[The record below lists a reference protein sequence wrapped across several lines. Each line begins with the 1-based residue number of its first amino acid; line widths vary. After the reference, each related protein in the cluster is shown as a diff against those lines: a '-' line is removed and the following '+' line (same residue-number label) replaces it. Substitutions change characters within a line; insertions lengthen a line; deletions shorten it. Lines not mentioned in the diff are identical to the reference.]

1 MTKEE
6 LKLTSKEALE
16 RLEMVLNWNGDIDID
31 KDLYDLWVNLVC
43 RTIEKDLDRLEKLE
57 QENQELKRKVNY
69 LEKFI
74 EKYEKIPGMATTLR
88 LLHNDF
94 KHMFDNDFK
103 DMFVNCKLTPLPDVE
118 ELKMTSQK
126 ALQLIRNYHNAE
138 AYETYHDSAKNIFKR
153 ELDLIEKDLKILQML
168 KKNMSIKT
176 DYYDD
181 DMRHEYEYIAYNG
194 MDLWIESEEEL
205 PKKELEK
212 VGQMTYLQEVLI
224 KNMNEF
230 CSEKFDLSYE
240 RTREEANEYINKNI
254 EEYRSLTT
262 HNWY

>member
-6 LKLTSKEALE
+6 LKLTSKEALK
-16 RLEMVLNWNGDIDID
+16 RLERVLNWSGDIDID

-57 QENQELKRKVNY
+57 KENQELKEKVDY
-69 LEKFI
+69 LKKFI
-74 EKYEKIPGMATTLR
+74 EKYENIPGMATTLR
-88 LLHNDF
+88 LFHNNF

-103 DMFVNCKLTPLPDVE
+103 DMFTNCKLTPLPDVE

-126 ALQLIRNYHNAE
+126 ALQLIRNYHDAE

-194 MDLWIESEEEL
+194 MDLWIESKEEFNKL
-205 PKKELEK
+205 KEWL
-212 VGQMTYLQEVLI
+212 T
-224 KNMNEF
+224 NE
-230 CSEKFDLSYE
+230 
-240 RTREEANEYINKNI
+240 
-254 EEYRSLTT
+254 
-262 HNWY
+262 

>member
-6 LKLTSKEALE
+6 LKLTSKEALK
-16 RLEMVLNWNGDIDID
+16 RLEHVLNWSGDIDID

-57 QENQELKRKVNY
+57 KENQELKGKVNS
-69 LEKFI
+69 LKKSI
-74 EKYEKIPGMATTLR
+74 KKYEKIPGMATTLR

-103 DMFVNCKLTPLPDVE
+103 DMFVNCKLTPLPEVE

-153 ELDLIEKDLKILQML
+153 ELDLIEKDLEILQML

-194 MDLWIESEEEL
+194 MDLWIESKEEFNKL
-205 PKKELEK
+205 KEWLE
-212 VGQMTYLQEVLI
+212 
-224 KNMNEF
+224 NE
-230 CSEKFDLSYE
+230 D
-240 RTREEANEYINKNI
+240 
-254 EEYRSLTT
+254 
-262 HNWY
+262 

>member
-16 RLEMVLNWNGDIDID
+16 RLEMVLNWSGDIDID
-31 KDLYDLWVNLVC
+31 KDLYDLWVTLVC

-57 QENQELKRKVNY
+57 KENQELKGKVNY
-69 LEKFI
+69 LQKFI

-103 DMFVNCKLTPLPDVE
+103 DMFVNCKLTSLPDVE

-126 ALQLIRNYHNAE
+126 ALQLIRNYHDAE

-181 DMRHEYEYIAYNG
+181 DMRHKYEYIAYNG
-194 MDLWIESEEEL
+194 MDLWIESEEEFNKL
-205 PKKELEK
+205 KEWLENDK
-212 VGQMTYLQEVLI
+212 
-224 KNMNEF
+224 
-230 CSEKFDLSYE
+230 
-240 RTREEANEYINKNI
+240 
-254 EEYRSLTT
+254 
-262 HNWY
+262 

>member
-16 RLEMVLNWNGDIDID
+16 RLEMVLNWSGDIDID
-31 KDLYDLWVNLVC
+31 KDLYDLWVTLVC

-57 QENQELKRKVNY
+57 KENQELKGKVNY
-69 LEKFI
+69 LQKFI

-103 DMFVNCKLTPLPDVE
+103 DMFVNCKLTSLPDVE

-181 DMRHEYEYIAYNG
+181 DMRHKYEYIAYNG
-194 MDLWIESEEEL
+194 MDLWIESEEEFNKL
-205 PKKELEK
+205 KEWLENDK
-212 VGQMTYLQEVLI
+212 
-224 KNMNEF
+224 
-230 CSEKFDLSYE
+230 
-240 RTREEANEYINKNI
+240 
-254 EEYRSLTT
+254 
-262 HNWY
+262 

>member
-6 LKLTSKEALE
+6 LKLTSKEALK
-16 RLEMVLNWNGDIDID
+16 RLEMVLNWSGDIDID

-57 QENQELKRKVNY
+57 KENQELKGKVNY
-69 LEKFI
+69 LKKFI

-138 AYETYHDSAKNIFKR
+138 AHETYHDSAKNIFKR

-194 MDLWIESEEEL
+194 MDLWIENEEEFNKL
-205 PKKELEK
+205 KEWLENDK
-212 VGQMTYLQEVLI
+212 
-224 KNMNEF
+224 
-230 CSEKFDLSYE
+230 
-240 RTREEANEYINKNI
+240 
-254 EEYRSLTT
+254 
-262 HNWY
+262 

>member
-6 LKLTSKEALE
+6 LKMTSKEALE
-16 RLEMVLNWNGDIDID
+16 RLENVLTWSGDIDVD
-31 KDLYDLWVNLVC
+31 TDLYNLWVDLAC

-57 QENQELKRKVNY
+57 KENQELKGKVNY
-69 LEKFI
+69 LNKFI
-74 EKYEKIPGMATTLR
+74 EKYEKIPGMAITLR

-194 MDLWIESEEEL
+194 MDLWIESKEEFNKL
-205 PKKELEK
+205 KEWL
-212 VGQMTYLQEVLI
+212 T
-224 KNMNEF
+224 NE
-230 CSEKFDLSYE
+230 
-240 RTREEANEYINKNI
+240 NK
-254 EEYRSLTT
+254 
-262 HNWY
+262 

>member
-31 KDLYDLWVNLVC
+31 KDLYDLWINLVC
-43 RTIEKDLDRLEKLE
+43 RTIEKDLDKLKKLEK
-57 QENQELKRKVNY
+57 ENQELKRKVNY

-74 EKYEKIPGMATTLR
+74 EKYKKIPGMATTLR

-138 AYETYHDSAKNIFKR
+138 AHETYHDSAKNIFKR

-194 MDLWIESEEEL
+194 MDLWIESEEEFNKL
-205 PKKELEK
+205 KEWLENDK
-212 VGQMTYLQEVLI
+212 
-224 KNMNEF
+224 
-230 CSEKFDLSYE
+230 
-240 RTREEANEYINKNI
+240 
-254 EEYRSLTT
+254 
-262 HNWY
+262 

>member
-57 QENQELKRKVNY
+57 KENQELKEKVNY
-69 LEKFI
+69 LKKFI
-74 EKYEKIPGMATTLR
+74 EKYEKIPEMATTLR

-94 KHMFDNDFK
+94 KHMFDN
-103 DMFVNCKLTPLPDVE
+103 CKLTSLPDVK

-138 AYETYHDSAKNIFKR
+138 AYETYHDSTKNIFKR

-181 DMRHEYEYIAYNG
+181 DMRHEYEYIVYNG
-194 MDLWIESEEEL
+194 MDLWIESKEEFNKL
-205 PKKELEK
+205 KEWLENDK
-212 VGQMTYLQEVLI
+212 
-224 KNMNEF
+224 
-230 CSEKFDLSYE
+230 
-240 RTREEANEYINKNI
+240 
-254 EEYRSLTT
+254 
-262 HNWY
+262 

>member
-6 LKLTSKEALE
+6 LKMTSKEALK
-16 RLEMVLNWNGDIDID
+16 RLEMVLNWSGDIDID
-31 KDLYDLWVNLVC
+31 KDLYDLWINLVC

-57 QENQELKRKVNY
+57 KENQELKGKVNY

-103 DMFVNCKLTPLPDVE
+103 DMFVNCKLTPLPNVE

-176 DYYDD
+176 DYCDD

-194 MDLWIESEEEL
+194 MDLWIESEEEFNKL
-205 PKKELEK
+205 KEWLGNDK
-212 VGQMTYLQEVLI
+212 
-224 KNMNEF
+224 
-230 CSEKFDLSYE
+230 
-240 RTREEANEYINKNI
+240 
-254 EEYRSLTT
+254 
-262 HNWY
+262 

>member
-6 LKLTSKEALE
+6 LKMTSKEALQ
-16 RLEMVLNWNGDIDID
+16 RLENVLTWSGDIDID
-31 KDLYDLWVNLVC
+31 TDLYNLWVDLAC
-43 RTIEKDLDRLEKLE
+43 RTIGKDLDRLEKLE
-57 QENQELKRKVNY
+57 QENQELKGKVNH
-69 LEKFI
+69 LQKFI

-103 DMFVNCKLTPLPDVE
+103 DMFTNCKLTPLPDVE

-138 AYETYHDSAKNIFKR
+138 AYETYHNSAKNIFKR
-153 ELDLIEKDLKILQML
+153 ELDLIEKDLEILQML
-168 KKNMSIKT
+168 KKRMSIKT

-194 MDLWIESEEEL
+194 MDLWIESKEEFNKL
-205 PKKELEK
+205 KEWLE
-212 VGQMTYLQEVLI
+212 
-224 KNMNEF
+224 NE
-230 CSEKFDLSYE
+230 
-240 RTREEANEYINKNI
+240 
-254 EEYRSLTT
+254 
-262 HNWY
+262 

>member
-57 QENQELKRKVNY
+57 KENQELKGKVNY

-103 DMFVNCKLTPLPDVE
+103 DMFVNCKLTSLPDVE

-194 MDLWIESEEEL
+194 MDLWIESKEEFNKL
-205 PKKELEK
+205 KEWLENDK
-212 VGQMTYLQEVLI
+212 
-224 KNMNEF
+224 
-230 CSEKFDLSYE
+230 
-240 RTREEANEYINKNI
+240 
-254 EEYRSLTT
+254 
-262 HNWY
+262 

>member
-1 MTKEE
+1 MQLKILNVNQFKEEEKMTKEE

-57 QENQELKRKVNY
+57 KENQELKGKVNY

-74 EKYEKIPGMATTLR
+74 EKYERIPGMATTLR

-103 DMFVNCKLTPLPDVE
+103 DMFVNCKLTSLPDVE

-138 AYETYHDSAKNIFKR
+138 AYKTYHDSAKNIFKR

-194 MDLWIESEEEL
+194 MDLWIESKEEFNKL
-205 PKKELEK
+205 KEWLENDK
-212 VGQMTYLQEVLI
+212 
-224 KNMNEF
+224 
-230 CSEKFDLSYE
+230 
-240 RTREEANEYINKNI
+240 
-254 EEYRSLTT
+254 
-262 HNWY
+262 

>member
-16 RLEMVLNWNGDIDID
+16 KLEMVLNWNGDIDID
-31 KDLYDLWVNLVC
+31 KDLYDLWVTLVC

-57 QENQELKRKVNY
+57 KENQELKEKVNS
-69 LEKFI
+69 LKKFI

-88 LLHNDF
+88 LLYNDF

-103 DMFVNCKLTPLPDVE
+103 DMFINCKLTSLPDVE

-194 MDLWIESEEEL
+194 MDLWIESEEEFNKL
-205 PKKELEK
+205 KEWL
-212 VGQMTYLQEVLI
+212 
-224 KNMNEF
+224 KND
-230 CSEKFDLSYE
+230 K
-240 RTREEANEYINKNI
+240 
-254 EEYRSLTT
+254 
-262 HNWY
+262 

>member
-57 QENQELKRKVNY
+57 KENQELKGKVNY
-69 LEKFI
+69 LQKFI

-138 AYETYHDSAKNIFKR
+138 AYKTYHDSAKNIFKR

-194 MDLWIESEEEL
+194 MDLWIESKEEFNKL
-205 PKKELEK
+205 KEWLENDK
-212 VGQMTYLQEVLI
+212 
-224 KNMNEF
+224 
-230 CSEKFDLSYE
+230 
-240 RTREEANEYINKNI
+240 
-254 EEYRSLTT
+254 
-262 HNWY
+262 

>member
-6 LKLTSKEALE
+6 LKLTSKEAGK
-16 RLEMVLNWNGDIDID
+16 RLEMVLNWDGDLDID

-57 QENQELKRKVNY
+57 KENQELKEKVNY
-69 LEKFI
+69 LKKFI
-74 EKYEKIPGMATTLR
+74 KKYAKILGMATTLR

-103 DMFVNCKLTPLPDVE
+103 DMFVNCKLTLLPDVE

-194 MDLWIESEEEL
+194 MDLWIESKEEFNKL
-205 PKKELEK
+205 KEWL
-212 VGQMTYLQEVLI
+212 T
-224 KNMNEF
+224 NE
-230 CSEKFDLSYE
+230 
-240 RTREEANEYINKNI
+240 
-254 EEYRSLTT
+254 
-262 HNWY
+262 

>member
-57 QENQELKRKVNY
+57 KENQELKGKVNY

-74 EKYEKIPGMATTLR
+74 EKYERIPGMATTLR

-103 DMFVNCKLTPLPDVE
+103 DMFVNCKLTSLPDVE

-194 MDLWIESEEEL
+194 MDLWIESKEEFNKL
-205 PKKELEK
+205 KEWLENDK
-212 VGQMTYLQEVLI
+212 
-224 KNMNEF
+224 
-230 CSEKFDLSYE
+230 
-240 RTREEANEYINKNI
+240 
-254 EEYRSLTT
+254 
-262 HNWY
+262 

>member
-6 LKLTSKEALE
+6 LKMTSKEALE
-16 RLEMVLNWNGDIDID
+16 RLENVLTWSGDIDVD
-31 KDLYDLWVNLVC
+31 TDLYNLWVDLAC

-57 QENQELKRKVNY
+57 KENQELKGKVNY
-69 LEKFI
+69 LNKFI
-74 EKYEKIPGMATTLR
+74 EKYEKIPGMAITLR

-103 DMFVNCKLTPLPDVE
+103 DMFINCKLTPLPDVE

-194 MDLWIESEEEL
+194 MDLWIESKEEFNKL
-205 PKKELEK
+205 KEWL
-212 VGQMTYLQEVLI
+212 T
-224 KNMNEF
+224 NE
-230 CSEKFDLSYE
+230 
-240 RTREEANEYINKNI
+240 NK
-254 EEYRSLTT
+254 
-262 HNWY
+262 

>member
-57 QENQELKRKVNY
+57 KENQELKGKVNY

-103 DMFVNCKLTPLPDVE
+103 DMFVNCKLTPLPNVE

-194 MDLWIESEEEL
+194 MDLWIESKEEFNKL
-205 PKKELEK
+205 KEWLENDK
-212 VGQMTYLQEVLI
+212 
-224 KNMNEF
+224 
-230 CSEKFDLSYE
+230 
-240 RTREEANEYINKNI
+240 
-254 EEYRSLTT
+254 
-262 HNWY
+262 

>member
-57 QENQELKRKVNY
+57 KENQELKGKVNY

-88 LLHNDF
+88 LLHNNF

-138 AYETYHDSAKNIFKR
+138 AYKTYHDSAKNIFKR

-194 MDLWIESEEEL
+194 MDLWIESKEEFNKL
-205 PKKELEK
+205 KEWLE
-212 VGQMTYLQEVLI
+212 
-224 KNMNEF
+224 NE
-230 CSEKFDLSYE
+230 S
-240 RTREEANEYINKNI
+240 
-254 EEYRSLTT
+254 SL
-262 HNWY
+262 

>member
-57 QENQELKRKVNY
+57 KENQELKEKVNS
-69 LEKFI
+69 LKKFI

-103 DMFVNCKLTPLPDVE
+103 DMFTNCKLTPLPDVE

-126 ALQLIRNYHNAE
+126 ALQLIRNYHNVE

-153 ELDLIEKDLKILQML
+153 KLDLIEKDLKILQML

-194 MDLWIESEEEL
+194 MDLWIENEEEFNKL
-205 PKKELEK
+205 KEWLENDK
-212 VGQMTYLQEVLI
+212 
-224 KNMNEF
+224 
-230 CSEKFDLSYE
+230 
-240 RTREEANEYINKNI
+240 
-254 EEYRSLTT
+254 
-262 HNWY
+262 

>member
-6 LKLTSKEALE
+6 LKTTSKEALE
-16 RLEMVLNWNGDIDID
+16 RLFDDLRQFEEHFVGCVCNDTKEEYDLIK
-31 KDLYDLWVNLVC
+31 KDL
-43 RTIEKDLDRLEKLE
+43 EQLEKLKK
-57 QENQELKRKVNY
+57 ENQELKEQVNHFKKV
-69 LEKFI
+69 I
-74 EKYEKIPGMATTLR
+74 GKYEKIPGMAITLR

-153 ELDLIEKDLKILQML
+153 ELDLIEKDLEILQIL
-168 KKNMSIKT
+168 KKKMSIET

-181 DMRHEYEYIAYNG
+181 DNMCREYEYIACNG
-194 MDLWIESEEEL
+194 MDLCIENEEEFN
-205 PKKELEK
+205 KIKEWLEDDK
-212 VGQMTYLQEVLI
+212 
-224 KNMNEF
+224 
-230 CSEKFDLSYE
+230 
-240 RTREEANEYINKNI
+240 
-254 EEYRSLTT
+254 
-262 HNWY
+262 

>member
-6 LKLTSKEALE
+6 LEVTSKEALE
-16 RLEMVLNWNGDIDID
+16 RLEHVLNWDGDLDID
-31 KDLYDLWVNLVC
+31 KDLYKIWVNLIC

-57 QENQELKRKVNY
+57 KAFDTLSKDDEKAKKLLSLEIEKNRKLQIIKEKLEKENQDLKGKVDYLKR
-69 LEKFI
+69 FI

-103 DMFVNCKLTPLPDVE
+103 DMFTNCKLTPLPEME

-138 AYETYHDSAKNIFKR
+138 AYETYHDSSKNIFKR

-194 MDLWIESEEEL
+194 MDLWIESKEEFNKL
-205 PKKELEK
+205 KEWLENDK
-212 VGQMTYLQEVLI
+212 
-224 KNMNEF
+224 
-230 CSEKFDLSYE
+230 
-240 RTREEANEYINKNI
+240 
-254 EEYRSLTT
+254 
-262 HNWY
+262 